1 MQRVQRST
9 LLTALVAGCA
19 LAGAAN
25 AQVIRITNVNGSTG
39 HDIPLKANSSVQID
53 SAGNLLAE
61 CALNSSNQCA
71 ALSTGGGNSNPNA
84 PTATLTR
91 ADSDNDVRTGETV
104 RLAWS
109 STSAEVCKASSTG
122 PAATGF
128 LGVRDTAFASGEVV
142 TVSAAGSYTFSI
154 VCYNAAGGSTAS
166 TQVVAVTASD
176 TPPPG
181 NQGGDTACNIQSND
195 PNFNPT
201 NFIKVEK
208 AWHQV
213 FSAPD
218 GSPQALYPSGV
229 SFPTPVGSQKGQY
242 VVVPFIPNVNQS
254 VNLYW
259 DQVQSRPQDGYS
271 LPRPALNMFFAISP
285 CKGDLRAWSNSSA
298 DMFLREGCRKMA
310 NGASLVWS
318 SGPLISQTTDA
329 ACKLDAGS
337 TYYLHIAPVDPSD
350 GLQTGEHTCDSVPNS
365 ANGCDV
371 GVVLSSGPG

>member
-61 CALNSSNQCA
+61 CALNSSNVCT
-71 ALSTGGGNSNPNA
+71 ALSTGGGTSNPNA
-84 PTATLTR
+84 PTASLTR
-91 ADSDNDVRTGETV
+91 ADSDSDVRTGETV

-109 STSAEVCKASSTG
+109 STSAEACKVSTAG
-122 PAATGF
+122 PAATSF
-128 LGVRDTAFASGEVV
+128 TGVRGVDSATGEVV

-154 VCYNAAGGSTAS
+154 VCYNGAGGSTAS
-166 TQVVAVTASD
+166 TQVVAVAAAD
-176 TPPPG
+176 TQQPPPDN
-181 NQGGDTACNIQSND
+181 NQGACTIQTTD
-195 PNFNPT
+195 PNFNPVGFT
-201 NFIKVEK
+201 KVEK
-208 AWHQV
+208 EWHQV

-229 SFPTPVGSQKGQY
+229 SFPTPVGATKGTY
-242 VVVPFIPNVNQS
+242 VVIPFVPNVNQS

-271 LPRPALNMFFAISP
+271 LPRPAANMFFAISP
-285 CKGDLRAWSNSSA
+285 CKGDLRSWSNVGN
-298 DMFLREGCRKMA
+298 DLFLRGGCRKMA

-318 SGPLISQTTDA
+318 SGPLISATSDA
-329 ACKLDAGS
+329 ACKLDAGT
-337 TYYLHIAPVDPSD
+337 TYYLHISPVDPSD
-350 GLQTGEHTCDSVPNS
+350 GLTPGEHTCENVTNS
-365 ANGCDV
+365 ASGCDV
-371 GVVLSSGPG
+371 GVVLSNGPG